1 MVIGLTGGIGSG
13 KTTVVNM
20 FRKSDNVAI
29 YIADIAG
36 KRLMN
41 SSVDIQKKLIE
52 IFGTET
58 YQNGRLNNN
67 YLANIVFNDKD
78 KLSLL
83 NNIVHPAVKS
93 DFQNFVKQH
102 QNASYIM
109 YESAILFESNNAHL
123 FDLIISVSAPLNE
136 RVKRIIKRDNTN
148 ESEILK
154 RINNQWKEDK
164 KLLQSHYLIHNST
177 LESTKNQVH
186 YIHNILTKKKALIL

>member
-83 NNIVHPAVKS
+83 NSIVHPAVKS

-123 FDLIISVSAPLNE
+123 FNLIISVSAPLNE